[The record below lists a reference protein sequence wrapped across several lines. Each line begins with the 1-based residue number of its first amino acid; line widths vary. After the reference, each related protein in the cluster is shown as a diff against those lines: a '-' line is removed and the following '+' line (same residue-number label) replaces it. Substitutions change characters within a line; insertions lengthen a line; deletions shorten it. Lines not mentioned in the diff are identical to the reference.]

1 MKIIEILSE
10 KIEEEICD
18 AKSYIE
24 MALKYKDEFPELS
37 RTLFNLSS
45 QEMEHMNMLHN
56 EVTAIIKKYRETQG
70 EPPVEMLAVY
80 DYLHKKQIDK
90 SAEVKMMQ
98 SMYRDS

>member
-56 EVTAIIKKYRETQG
+56 EVAAIIKRYRETQG
-70 EPPVEMLAVY
+70 DPPAEMMAVY
-80 DYLHKKQIDK
+80 EYLHKKQIDK
-90 SAEVKMMQ
+90 SAKVKMMQ